1 LSYITLESTIY
12 ADINLQLLCSITM
25 KQAYTQYLHVYN
37 HSCIRI
43 NTTCFTSF

>member
-1 LSYITLESTIY
+1 MSYITHECTIY
-12 ADINLQLLCSITM
+12 ADINLQLLCSINV

-43 NTTCFTSF
+43 NTTQLP